1 MKKIMLIFIMMFNI
15 ILAQVSLSDLK
26 SLGNEQLD
34 QMRDELKA
42 FSELEKSISDT
53 DPIDIPEIVKI
64 EKSITKVEESVY
76 FGYEYFN
83 RDIAFFDNLPAP
95 SDYKLGPGDELY
107 LTIWG
112 EINIQ
117 TTLLINKDGLI
128 YYDSIGFINLSNKTI
143 KEAESILKEELS
155 RIYATINDP
164 NNSTNV
170 RLSLGELKSIN
181 VYFSGHSK
189 NPGINLI
196 HPFADVFTAIGQ
208 AGGLDLDGSLRNIE
222 LIRNGEVISKID
234 FYSFFSDGKK
244 NFANIRILDGDVI
257 HIPTIINRVEING
270 EVITPGFYELLEDE
284 SIQNLIE
291 YAGGLNPTASKK
303 AILKQILPIQNR
315 ISDDIARTSS
325 IINLSFDNSI
335 LISNGSKVSVL
346 PIADNDTDVNIFGR
360 VISPGAY
367 PAFEVDITSKS
378 NNVRRA
384 LSLKEV
390 LDLAG
395 GFNDPIFR
403 KSIFDT
409 IVILRLDENQFY
421 SEEISV
427 EYKDAA
433 KFDVKINDQIFV
445 YENSNYYN
453 NFTYTIDGEV
463 KKPGTYPLKQG
474 LTLAE
479 ALNKAGG
486 ITELGSINSLSV
498 TKPLFRIDEEGNTIE
513 ESESVSNVNFD
524 FEISDKTSITILPKT
539 NVIRVNGNVYNP
551 GLVASKSNTG
561 SMTMS
566 KAIELAGGYKPY
578 SMKSRA
584 YVIRANGEIEKA
596 NLFRGR
602 GKRIF
607 PGDSVFVPLDPNP
620 NEFDITSFIAD
631 LSTTLANIA
640 AILIIVDN
648 NKN

>member
-1 MKKIMLIFIMMFNI
+1 MCIRDSS
-15 ILAQVSLSDLK
+15 VSDLK

-34 QMRDELKA
+34 EMRDELKA
-42 FSELEKSISDT
+42 FSELDKSISDI
-53 DPIDIPEIVKI
+53 DPIDIPEIVEI
-64 EKSITKVEESVY
+64 EKSITEVKESAY

-143 KEAESILKEELS
+143 KEAESILTEELS

-170 RLSLGELKSIN
+170 RLSIGELKSIN

-208 AGGLDLDGSLRNIE
+208 AGGLHLDGSLRNIE

-234 FYSFFSDGKK
+234 FYSFFSDGKN

-257 HIPTIINRVEING
+257 HIPTIINRVEIDG
-270 EVITPGFYELLEDE
+270 EVVTPGFYELLEDE
-284 SIQNLIE
+284 SIQSLIE
-291 YAGGLNPTASKK
+291 YAGGLNPAASKK
-303 AILKQILPIQNR
+303 AILKQILPVQNR
-315 ISDDIARTSS
+315 ISDDIARTNS
-325 IINLSFDNSI
+325 IINLSLANGI

-346 PIADNDTDVNIFGR
+346 SIADNDTDVNIFGR
-360 VISPGAY
+360 VVSPGAY
-367 PAFEVDITSKS
+367 PAFEVDVTTES

-421 SEEISV
+421 SEEFSV
-427 EYKDAA
+427 KYKDAA

-445 YENSNYYN
+445 YENSNYNN
-453 NFTYTIDGEV
+453 NFTYTIN
-463 KKPGTYPLKQG
+463 G
-474 LTLAE
+474 L
-479 ALNKAGG
+479 
-486 ITELGSINSLSV
+486 SL
-498 TKPLFRIDEEGNTIE
+498 IHI
-513 ESESVSNVNFD
+513 SEP
-524 FEISDKTSITILPKT
+524 T
-539 NVIRVNGNVYNP
+539 R
-551 GLVASKSNTG
+551 
-561 SMTMS
+561 
-566 KAIELAGGYKPY
+566 PY
-578 SMKSRA
+578 
-584 YVIRANGEIEKA
+584 
-596 NLFRGR
+596 
-602 GKRIF
+602 
-607 PGDSVFVPLDPNP
+607 
-620 NEFDITSFIAD
+620 
-631 LSTTLANIA
+631 
-640 AILIIVDN
+640 
-648 NKN
+648 

>member
-1 MKKIMLIFIMMFNI
+1 MFNI

-53 DPIDIPEIVKI
+53 DPIDIPEIVEI

-303 AILKQILPIQNR
+303 AILKQILPIRNR

-498 TKPLFRIDEEGNTIE
+498 TKPLFRIDEEGNTIQ

-602 GKRIF
+602 AKRIF

-620 NEFDITSFIAD
+620 NEFDVTSFIAD

-640 AILIIVDN
+640 AILIIIDN

>member
-1 MKKIMLIFIMMFNI
+1 MKKIMLTLIMMFNI
-15 ILAQVSLSDLK
+15 ILAQVSISDLK

-34 QMRDELKA
+34 EMRDELKA
-42 FSELEKSISDT
+42 FSELDKSISDI
-53 DPIDIPEIVKI
+53 DPIDIPEIVEI
-64 EKSITKVEESVY
+64 EKSITEVKESAY

-143 KEAESILKEELS
+143 KEAESILTEELS

-170 RLSLGELKSIN
+170 RLSIGELKSIN

-208 AGGLDLDGSLRNIE
+208 AGGLHLDGSLRNIE

-234 FYSFFSDGKK
+234 FYSFFSDGKN

-257 HIPTIINRVEING
+257 HIPTIINRVEIDG
-270 EVITPGFYELLEDE
+270 EVVSPGFYELLEDE
-284 SIQNLIE
+284 SIQSLIE
-291 YAGGLNPTASKK
+291 YAGGLNPAASKK
-303 AILKQILPIQNR
+303 AILKQILPVQNR
-315 ISDDIARTSS
+315 ISDDIARTNS
-325 IINLSFDNSI
+325 IINLSLANGI
-335 LISNGSKVSVL
+335 LISNGSKISVL
-346 PIADNDTDVNIFGR
+346 SIADNDTDVNIFGR
-360 VISPGAY
+360 VVSPGAY
-367 PAFEVDITSKS
+367 PAFEVDVTTES

-421 SEEISV
+421 SEEFSV
-427 EYKDAA
+427 KYKDAA

-453 NFTYTIDGEV
+453 NFTYTINGEV

-479 ALNKAGG
+479 AIKKAGG
-486 ITELGSINSLSV
+486 ITELGTINNLSV
-498 TKPLFRIDEEGNTIE
+498 SKPLLRIDEEGNEIL
-513 ESESVSNVNFD
+513 ESELVTNINLD
-524 FEISDKTSITILPKT
+524 FEISNDNVINVLPKT
-539 NVIRVNGNVYNP
+539 NVIRVDGNVYNP
-551 GLVASKSNTG
+551 GLIAQSS
-561 SMTMS
+561 SRSITMS

-602 GKRIF
+602 AKRIF
-607 PGDSVFVPLDPNP
+607 PGDSVFVPVDPDP
-620 NEFDITSFIAD
+620 DEFDITSFIAD
-631 LSTTLANIA
+631 LSSTLANIA
-640 AILIIVDN
+640 AILIIVEN
-648 NKN
+648 NNN

>member
-1 MKKIMLIFIMMFNI
+1 MMFNI

-34 QMRDELKA
+34 QIRDELKA
-42 FSELEKSISDT
+42 SSELDKSISDI
-53 DPIDIPEIVKI
+53 DSIDIPEIVEI
-64 EKSITKVEESVY
+64 EKPITKVEESVY

-143 KEAESILKEELS
+143 NEAESILKEELS

-164 NNSTNV
+164 NNSTRV

-196 HPFADVFTAIGQ
+196 HPFADAFTAIGQ
-208 AGGLDLDGSLRNIE
+208 AGGLHLDGSLRNIE

-234 FYSFFSDGKK
+234 FYSFFSDGKN

-257 HIPTIINRVEING
+257 HIPTIINRVEIDG
-270 EVITPGFYELLEDE
+270 EVVTPGFYELLEDE
-284 SIQNLIE
+284 SIQSLIE
-291 YAGGLNPTASKK
+291 YAGGLKPTASKK
-303 AILKQILPIQNR
+303 AILKQILPVQNR
-315 ISDDIARTSS
+315 ISDDIARTNS
-325 IINLSFDNSI
+325 IINLSLANGI
-335 LISNGSKVSVL
+335 LINNGSIVSVL

-360 VISPGAY
+360 VVSPGAY
-367 PAFEVDITSKS
+367 PAFEVDITRES
-378 NNVRRA
+378 NNIRRA

-409 IVILRLDENQFY
+409 IAILRLDENQFY
-421 SEEISV
+421 AKEFSV

-453 NFTYTIDGEV
+453 NFTYTINGEV

-479 ALNKAGG
+479 AIIKAGG
-486 ITELGSINSLSV
+486 VSELGTINNISV
-498 TKPLFRIDEEGNTIE
+498 TKPLLRIDEEGNEIL
-513 ESESVSNVNFD
+513 ESELVANINLN
-524 FEISDKTSITILPKT
+524 FEISGDNVINVLPKT
-539 NVIRVNGNVYNP
+539 NVIRVDGNVYNP
-551 GLVASKSNTG
+551 GLIAQSN
-561 SMTMS
+561 SSNITMS

-602 GKRIF
+602 AKRIF
-607 PGDSVFVPLDPNP
+607 PGDFVFVPLDPNP

-631 LSTTLANIA
+631 FSTTLANIA
-640 AILIIVDN
+640 AILIILEN
-648 NKN
+648 NN

>member
-1 MKKIMLIFIMMFNI
+1 MMFNI

-53 DPIDIPEIVKI
+53 DPIDIPEIVEI

-303 AILKQILPIQNR
+303 AILKQILPIRNR

-498 TKPLFRIDEEGNTIE
+498 TKPLFRIDEEGNTIQ

-602 GKRIF
+602 AKRIF

-620 NEFDITSFIAD
+620 NEFDVTSFIAD

-640 AILIIVDN
+640 AILIIIDN

>member
-1 MKKIMLIFIMMFNI
+1 MKKIMIIFIMMFNI
-15 ILAQVSLSDLK
+15 IFAQVSLSDLK

-34 QMRDELKA
+34 QLRDELK
-42 FSELEKSISDT
+42 SSSQLNNNISDLV
-53 DPIDIPEIVKI
+53 PINEPDVVEI
-64 EKSITKVEESVY
+64 EQSTITNAEDGY
-76 FGYEYFN
+76 FGYDYFN

-95 SDYKLGPGDELY
+95 YDYKLGPGDELY

-143 KEAESILKEELS
+143 EEAELILKEELS

-164 NNSTNV
+164 KNSTNV

-208 AGGLDLDGSLRNIE
+208 AGGLHLDGSLRNIE

-234 FYSFFSDGKK
+234 FYSFFNDGK
-244 NFANIRILDGDVI
+244 NSFANTRILDGDVI
-257 HIPTIINRVEING
+257 HIPTIKNRVEIVG
-270 EVITPGFYELLEDE
+270 EVVTPGFYELHENE

-291 YAGGLNPTASKK
+291 YAGGLNPTASEK
-303 AILKQILPIQNR
+303 AILKQILPVQNR
-315 ISDDIARTSS
+315 ISDDIARTNS
-325 IINLSFDNSI
+325 ILNLTLNNSI
-335 LISNGSKVSVL
+335 LISNGSKVTVL

-367 PAFEVDITSKS
+367 PAFEFDIKSES
-378 NNVRRA
+378 NNMRRA

-421 SEEISV
+421 AQEFSV

-433 KFDVKINDQIFV
+433 KFEVKINDQIFV

-453 NFTYTIDGEV
+453 NFTYTINGEV
-463 KKPGTYPLKQG
+463 RKPGVYPLKQG

-479 ALNKAGG
+479 AIKKAGG
-486 ITELGSINSLSV
+486 VTELGTINNLSV
-498 TKPLFRIDEEGNTIE
+498 SKPLLRIDEEGNEIL
-513 ESESVSNVNFD
+513 ESELVANINLN
-524 FEISDKTSITILPKT
+524 FEISEDNVITILPKT
-539 NVIRVNGNVYNP
+539 NVIRVDGNVYNP
-551 GLVASKSNTG
+551 GLIAQSNLR
-561 SMTMS
+561 SITMS

-578 SMKSRA
+578 SIKSRA

-596 NLFRGR
+596 NLFNGR
-602 GKRIF
+602 AKRIF
-607 PGDSVFVPLDPNP
+607 PGDSVFVPVDPNP
-620 NEFDITSFIAD
+620 DEFDITSFIAD

-648 NKN
+648 ND